1 MRVDHRPKLCIS
13 ARGVNEH
20 ANSKSISYKEY
31 SKSRDYSTGIT
42 ENVQRALL
50 PFDYLEV
57 EEISRKGIFMIRIF
71 PIIQSEIYRHQ
82 LITRVFPR
90 PNMILTGG
98 EELETEN
105 QFMMPI

>member
-1 MRVDHRPKLCIS
+1 MGIDYRPTLFLS
-13 ARGVNEH
+13 VRGVNKLV
-20 ANSKSISYKEY
+20 NTKPISYEEY
-31 SKSRDYSTGIT
+31 SNSRDYSPRIT